1 MKWIRIVH
9 LCLGCLFAP
18 LLIFF
23 CASGA
28 WQLFGLHRAAKKA
41 LVVPD
46 GSYVPPEWM
55 VSLSSVHLRQGID
68 GLSNHA
74 SPAFRWF
81 ALALALG
88 MIVTAVLGLVMA
100 FRRGRGRWVAV
111 GATVAGLVL
120 PVLFLWLAGR

>member
-1 MKWIRIVH
+1 MD
-9 LCLGCLFAP
+9 P
-18 LLIFF
+18 N
-23 CASGA
+23 
-28 WQLFGLHRAAKKA
+28 
-41 LVVPD
+41 
-46 GSYVPPEWM
+46 VPPEGM
-55 VSLSSVHLRQGID
+55 VSLSSVYLRQGID
-68 GLSNHA
+68 GLSNPA

>member
-1 MKWIRIVH
+1 MKWIRTVH
-9 LCLGCLFAP
+9 LYLGCLFAP
-18 LLIFF
+18 MLIFF

-46 GSYVPPEWM
+46 GSYVLPEWM
-55 VSLSSVHLRQGID
+55 VSLSSVHVRQGID

-88 MIVTAVLGLVMA
+88 IIATVVLGLVMA
-100 FRRGRGRWVAV
+100 FRRHRGRWVAV
-111 GATVAGLVL
+111 GVTVAGLVL
-120 PVLFLWLAGR
+120 PALFLWMARR